1 MRSACRGMVLTTALM
16 LWFLSAGIAQTTPQE
31 LESQLFSEGYLSA
44 TAQQHLADE
53 FLFQNAVQTYLWAL
67 PALNIYGMKE
77 GSEKVFGKG
86 YNVLPIWKDRLNAKT
101 VVIPPRRSEALQR
114 PFSNT
119 SLCVVFVTNKRHFVY
134 ASKPCKLR
142 LFEQIPEI

>member
-1 MRSACRGMVLTTALM
+1 M

-53 FLFQNAVQTYLWAL
+53 FLFQNAVQTSLWAL

-101 VVIPPRRSEALQR
+101 VVIPPRRSEGLQR
-114 PFSNT
+114 PLLYS
-119 SLCVVFVTNKRHFVY
+119 HF
-134 ASKPCKLR
+134 
-142 LFEQIPEI
+142 Q